1 LAKRL
6 AKERGVSPGVRRLFV
21 IDGSKALRAGIDA
34 VYRESNPVRRCCNH
48 KIRNVEG
55 YLPAVK
61 RWVASSLLDTEK
73 KFRRIS
79 GCKDIWMPEAA
90 LKENIDIQKK
100 KA

>member
-1 LAKRL
+1 MPCIAINSCLGISRSIQRNLISTNIIESAIGVVKHQSCRVKRW
-6 AKERGVSPGVRRLFV
+6 R
-21 IDGSKALRAGIDA
+21 DGSM
-34 VYRESNPVRRCCNH
+34 
-48 KIRNVEG
+48 
-55 YLPAVK
+55 VK